1 MGPIERLRRIG
12 AVRRH
17 LEQRREALYRLAF
30 AWCNDPCLADDL
42 VQQAAAKALQGAGQ
56 LRGVE
61 RVDRWVVRIMAN
73 CWRDHLRRAGREV
86 PEDILPHAHAEPAT
100 PEWECEREATVERVR
115 SAMMRIPP
123 AQREVVALVDLE
135 GYSYAEAADALGI
148 PVGTV
153 MSRLC
158 RARRALRGLLL
169 EERGSGAGRPAPRG
183 TVTVMRRVK

>member
-61 RVDRWVVRIMAN
+61 RVGAHHGELLAGPSAAGGARGARGYPSA
-73 CWRDHLRRAGREV
+73 RPRRAGD
-86 PEDILPHAHAEPAT
+86 PGMG
-100 PEWECEREATVERVR
+100 VR
-115 SAMMRIPP
+115 A
-123 AQREVVALVDLE
+123 
-135 GYSYAEAADALGI
+135 
-148 PVGTV
+148 
-153 MSRLC
+153 
-158 RARRALRGLLL
+158 
-169 EERGSGAGRPAPRG
+169 
-183 TVTVMRRVK
+183 